1 MRMKITSTTKAYL
14 ALAAVL
20 VLCSGVV
27 SAQKLSKS
35 FYEDHHNGY
44 RFRAPNDWLVIP
56 TQAGLLEQGL
66 TCRME
71 GEGKVMSFSGKTFTV
86 KPALTVL
93 LLEYPELGQVPD
105 TTPPDLVDEKQSELE
120 EEYEEALERISIE
133 GILLA
138 TVGSLRGIDIEDPK
152 IDESFRTRNK
162 LEGRH
167 RAWVGPG
174 RYFESYVDIYEFELE
189 GAKLVLIYRIPDKLT
204 KKWRN
209 IFKASAKSVELVEV
223 ERTLAF
229 EKGGT
234 YEDILAY
241 HEELTSRTPG
251 WRVLPTPSERFLV
264 KTSSENSQF
273 VEEVIERLE
282 LSRDLFERD
291 FPPTAPITNV
301 SVVRICGTEEEFH
314 SYGGTTSGVG
324 GWFSPE
330 TAELVLF
337 DYRETDRNATYAVM
351 SHEAFHQYCF
361 YLFDRSEAHRWF
373 DEGHGDYYGGAK
385 FSRGRAKI
393 TPKMPAGF
401 DRLSVIKGMIQRD
414 DQVPLEH
421 HLNFNH
427 GEWQNQGPTNVSCY
441 AQSWSVIYMLRRGAL
456 GDVPRKLWK
465 KEYASIIPNYIRVLQ
480 LGFREAYA
488 EILAEREEEAR
499 FEGRELD
506 EGGLDITTEDL
517 GDGVKEKIWKAAIE
531 ASWGQIDLDEFEENW
546 LTFVRKNL

>member
-1 MRMKITSTTKAYL
+1 MKITSMTQALSAL
-14 ALAAVL
+14 ALVL
-20 VLCSGVV
+20 VLCSGVAT
-27 SAQKLSKS
+27 AQKLSRS
-35 FYEDHHNGY
+35 YYEDQHNGY
-44 RFRAPNDWLVIP
+44 RFRAPDDWLVIP
-56 TQAGLLEQGL
+56 TQAGQLELGM

-71 GEGKVMSFSGKTFTV
+71 GAGKVMSSSGRTFTV

-93 LLEYPELGQVPD
+93 LLEYPKLGKVPD
-105 TTPPDLVDEKQSELE
+105 STPADLVEERQSELE
-120 EEYEEALERISIE
+120 EDYEEALERLSIE
-133 GILLA
+133 GILYA
-138 TVGSLRGIDIEDPK
+138 TLGGTRGIDIEDPK
-152 IDESFRTRNK
+152 IDESFKARKK

-167 RAWVGPG
+167 RAWVAPN
-174 RYFESYVDIYEFELE
+174 RTLDFYVDVYEFELE
-189 GAKLVLIYRIPDKLT
+189 DAKLVLIYRIPDKLA

-209 IFKASAKSVELVEV
+209 VFKSSAKSMELVEV

-234 YEDILAY
+234 YRDILAY

-251 WRVLPTPSERFLV
+251 WRVLPTPSERFLI
-264 KTSSENSQF
+264 KTSSKNKQF

-291 FPPTAPITNV
+291 FPPTEPITNV

-314 SYGGTTSGVG
+314 SYGGTSSGVG
-324 GWFSPE
+324 GWFSPQ

-385 FSRGRAKI
+385 FSRGKAKI

-401 DRLSVIKGMIQRD
+401 DRLSVIKGMVQRD
-414 DQVPLEH
+414 EWVPLEQ
-421 HLNFNH
+421 HLNFDH
-427 GEWQNQGPTNVSCY
+427 GEWQNQGPSNVSCY

-456 GDVPRKLWK
+456 GDVPRKLWQE
-465 KEYASIIPNYIRVLQ
+465 EYADIIPNYIRVLQ
-480 LGFREAYA
+480 LGFRDAYA
-488 EILAEREEEAR
+488 ELLAEREEEAR

-506 EGGLDITTEDL
+506 EDELAITTDDL
-517 GDGVKEKIWKAAIE
+517 GDGVKEEIWKAAIE

-546 LTFVRKNL
+546 LTFVRKSL